1 MIYYFKSRM
10 APGFWVMHGHYSLT
24 VYAVVDDYG
33 NLVATDGYGVFRI
46 SEEEGKV

>member
-1 MIYYFKSRM
+1 MIYYFKSRLVL
-10 APGFWVMHGHYSLT
+10 GFWVMQSHYSLT

-33 NLVATDGYGVFRI
+33 NLVPTDGYGVFRI